1 MLVVYNTYYNFTH
14 LSELG
19 CTQMY
24 TSLGVLLGGLL
35 FLSVGFA
42 YESKNPESAGTPS
55 LFYGMG
61 AFFLVLGYLS
71 FS

>member
-1 MLVVYNTYYNFTH
+1 MCFSLIVMLAGF
-14 LSELG
+14 
-19 CTQMY
+19 
-24 TSLGVLLGGLL
+24 L

-42 YESKNPESAGTPS
+42 YESKNPKSAGTPS

-61 AFFLVLGYLS
+61 GFLLVLGYLE

>member
-1 MLVVYNTYYNFTH
+1 MCF
-14 LSELG
+14 
-19 CTQMY
+19 
-24 TSLGVLLGGLL
+24 SLIVMLGGFL

-55 LFYGMG
+55 LFYGTG
-61 AFFLVLGYLS
+61 VFFLVLGYLT

>member
-19 CTQMY
+19 CIQMCF
-24 TSLGVLLGGLL
+24 SLIVMLGGFL

-61 AFFLVLGYLS
+61 VFFLVLG
-71 FS
+71 

>member
-1 MLVVYNTYYNFTH
+1 
-14 LSELG
+14 
-19 CTQMY
+19 MY

-61 AFFLVLGYLS
+61 IFFLLLGYLTVS
-71 FS
+71 

>member
-1 MLVVYNTYYNFTH
+1 
-14 LSELG
+14 
-19 CTQMY
+19 MY
-24 TSLGVLLGGLL
+24 PSPGVLLGGLL